1 MFAQKHHISSTC
13 FLLFVAIILLS
24 SCSPSLQRSDP
35 SVESSPTP
43 TIPEQTPSKGSS
55 VATPQ
60 IQSAIQCNQPGKISQ
75 TDFFSTILGT
85 RLVFNIYFP
94 PCYEN
99 NLQSGYPAL
108 YLLHGQTYD
117 QTQWQKLGIQI
128 YADQLIQSG
137 RVSPFLII
145 MPNEQFHFRSPEG
158 NQFPFAIREE
168 LIPWVEANLHA
179 RPQKTWRAIG
189 GISRGASWAMRLA
202 LQNPSLFGAVGG
214 HSLPTFNNDL
224 KQLPGWLEKIPSG
237 QLPRI
242 YLDIGNL
249 DPEVQSAAQFEQV
262 LSRMGIPHQWHLN
275 EGRHNEDYWRQHIQE
290 YLDWYTLNWRS
301 SAVS

>member
-1 MFAQKHHISSTC
+1 M
-13 FLLFVAIILLS
+13 
-24 SCSPSLQRSDP
+24 
-35 SVESSPTP
+35 ESS
-43 TIPEQTPSKGSS
+43 IS
-55 VATPQ
+55 TPQ
-60 IQSAIQCNQPGKISQ
+60 IHPVIQCHQPGKISQ
-75 TDFFSTILGT
+75 TEFFSTILGT
-85 RLVFNIYFP
+85 RLVFNVYFP

-99 NLQSGYPAL
+99 GFPVGYPAL

-117 QTQWQKLGIQI
+117 QTQWQKLGIQVS
-128 YADQLIQSG
+128 ADQLIQSG
-137 RVSPFLII
+137 SVSPFLII

-168 LIPWVEANLHA
+168 LIPWVEANLNA
-179 RPQKTWRAIG
+179 QPQKIWRAIG

-214 HSLPTFNNDL
+214 HSLPTFNGDL

-249 DPEVQSAAQFEQV
+249 DPEVQSAIQFEQV
-262 LSRMGIPHQWHLN
+262 LSRLGIPHQWHLN
-275 EGRHNEDYWRQHIQE
+275 EGRHNEDYWRQHILE
-290 YLDWYTLNWRS
+290 YLDWYTFNWRN
-301 SAVS
+301 SAAS